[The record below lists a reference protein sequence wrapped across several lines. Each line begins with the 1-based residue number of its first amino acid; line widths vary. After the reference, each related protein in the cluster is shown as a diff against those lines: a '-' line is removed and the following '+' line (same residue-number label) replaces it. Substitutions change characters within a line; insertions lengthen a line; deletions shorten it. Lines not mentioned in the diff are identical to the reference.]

1 VSDTEVARTIGGV
14 EVPPPGVWEF
24 DPAHSSITII
34 ARHMVVTKVRGHLG
48 PLSGTIHIADKPED
62 SWVEVVVDSASV
74 DTRNETRD
82 QHLRSPDFLHVEKFP
97 TISFRS
103 TKVEPVGG
111 PALRVTG
118 DLTIR
123 GVTRPLVLNGE
134 FLGVAKNPW
143 GKTIA
148 AFTAS
153 GEIDREEFGMVWNQA
168 LETGGFLVSKKFQIE
183 AEVQASLKTDEQ
195 GDTEASK

>member
-1 VSDTEVARTIGGV
+1 VSDTALERTIGGV

-48 PLSGTIHIADKPED
+48 PLSGAIHVAEKPED
-62 SWVEVVVDSASV
+62 SWVEVIVDAANV

-82 QHLRSPDFLHVEKFP
+82 EHLRSPDFLHAEKFP

-143 GKTIA
+143 GQTIA
-148 AFTAS
+148 AFAAS
-153 GEIDREEFGMVWNQA
+153 GEIDREQFGMTWNQA
-168 LETGGFLVSKKFQIE
+168 LETGGVLVSKKFQIE
-183 AEVQASLKTDEQ
+183 AEVEAVLKTDEQ
-195 GDTEASK
+195 GGTEAS

>member
-1 VSDTEVARTIGGV
+1 VSDTALARTIGGV
-14 EVPPPGVWEF
+14 EVPSAGVWEF

-34 ARHMVVTKVRGHLG
+34 ARHMVVTKVRGQLG
-48 PLSGTIHIADKPED
+48 PLAGAIHVADKPED
-62 SWVEVVVDSASV
+62 SWVEVIVDAASV

-82 QHLRSPDFLHVEKFP
+82 EHLRSPDFLHVEKFP

-103 TKVEPVGG
+103 TKVEPLGG

-148 AFTAS
+148 AFAAS
-153 GEIDREEFGMVWNQA
+153 GEIDREQFGMTWNQA
-168 LETGGFLVSKKFQIE
+168 LETGGVLVSKKFQIE
-183 AEVQASLKTDEQ
+183 AEVEAVLKTDEQ
-195 GDTEASK
+195 GGTEAS